1 MTLDEK
7 GQDFSHGKASGKK
20 SSLTECR
27 YEYDLKIKTE
37 MHAGSL
43 IFDVNARTSA
53 SKVGGNK
60 MNTITIRNNLKI
72 KHKHTVSLVFEK
84 SQDLN

>member
-1 MTLDEK
+1 
-7 GQDFSHGKASGKK
+7 
-20 SSLTECR
+20 
-27 YEYDLKIKTE
+27 

-53 SKVGGNK
+53 SKAGGNK
-60 MNTITIRNNLKI
+60 INTITIRNNLKI
-72 KHKHTVSLVFEK
+72 KHKHTGSLVFEK